1 MIRRSLPVLLLLALL
16 LAGAAAGEA
25 PPNVL
30 LILADDMGVGDLAA
44 FNGNRNRTPNLDR
57 LAAEGLVFDQAWSA
71 SPVCAPA
78 RAALLTGRYPHRTG
92 VVSLTLNQE
101 PELTRLKRDET
112 TLADLFAANG
122 HHSGLI
128 GKWHTGLGEGYGPMA
143 RGFQEVAVF
152 HGSDKGGYTRYVLHE
167 DDRMSDKPKPQD
179 VYLTDELN
187 RRAVAFVRRH
197 AERPFFLH
205 LAHYAPHRPLQAPEE
220 KIEPYLQ
227 AGLDRDTATVYAMIE
242 IMDRGLGELFTEID
256 RLGLRERTLVI
267 FSSDNGPD
275 PLVAPRFN
283 QGLRGGKYEVHEG
296 GIRVPFL
303 VRWPGV
309 IQPGHTSTPIH
320 FTDVLPTLVEL
331 CGLHHAPT
339 LPLDG
344 RSFAGLLRGGEAA
357 PPEPRFWQWN
367 RHEPNHTHN
376 AAMRD
381 GPWKLVKPFVTKN
394 KIDGDSN
401 APHALYR
408 LDADPSESTDL
419 AARHPERVQQMR
431 ASLEAWSRDV
441 EKDRQR

>member
-1 MIRRSLPVLLLLALL
+1 MKSLLLVALL
-16 LAGAAAGEA
+16 LTGAATGEP

-57 LAAEGLVFDQAWSA
+57 LAAESLVFDQAWSA

-112 TLADLFAANG
+112 TLADLFAVNG
-122 HHSGLI
+122 HHTGLI

-143 RGFQEVAVF
+143 RGFREVAVF
-152 HGSDKGGYTRYVLHE
+152 HGSDNGGYVRYVLHE
-167 DDRMSDKPKPQD
+167 DDAMAAKPKPQD

-187 RRAVAFVRRH
+187 RRAVAFVLRH

-242 IMDRGLGELFTEID
+242 IMDHGLGELFTEID

-283 QGLRGGKYEVHEG
+283 QALRGGKYEVHEG

-309 IQPGHTSTPIH
+309 IQPGRTNTPIH

-331 CGLHHAPT
+331 CGLRHAPT

-344 RSFAGLLRGGEAA
+344 RSFAGMLRDGDA
-357 PPEPRFWQWN
+357 PPAAPRFWQWN

-401 APHALYR
+401 APDALYH
-408 LDADPSESTDL
+408 LDEDPSESIDL
-419 AARHPERVQQMR
+419 AAQQPERVRQMR
-431 ASLEAWSRDV
+431 AALDAWSLEV
-441 EKDRQR
+441 EKDRRR